1 MKVPEANQAP
11 QTFAQV
17 FAEPGQLCHDERT
30 SHKLTTRSRKGRQ
43 QTSRQQTE
51 LAKNPGVST
60 GVLYF
65 VKVRWT

>member
-30 SHKLTTRSRKGRQ
+30 SHKLTTRSRKGHKL
-43 QTSRQQTE
+43 TIT
-51 LAKNPGVST
+51 
-60 GVLYF
+60 VLIQ
-65 VKVRWT
+65 RDSSGRE

>member
-30 SHKLTTRSRKGRQ
+30 SHKLTKRSRKGHQWTVRACPV
-43 QTSRQQTE
+43 TDWFKFCAR
-51 LAKNPGVST
+51 ANPGEVA
-60 GVLYF
+60 
-65 VKVRWT
+65 

>member
-30 SHKLTTRSRKGRQ
+30 SHKLTTRSRKGQDR
-43 QTSRQQTE
+43 T
-51 LAKNPGVST
+51 LAVGGDHAPKP
-60 GVLYF
+60 
-65 VKVRWT
+65 